1 MEMKSVKKMY
11 KDKKIAAGCSRGV
24 TERGAAMLG
33 RDFDTRIGQTIL
45 AMQSSKAVGER
56 GNVCKFLLRRKRALE
71 KMPNF
76 MKLTKF

>member
-1 MEMKSVKKMY
+1 
-11 KDKKIAAGCSRGV
+11 
-24 TERGAAMLG
+24 MLG
-33 RDFDTRIGQTIL
+33 RDLDTRIGQTIL